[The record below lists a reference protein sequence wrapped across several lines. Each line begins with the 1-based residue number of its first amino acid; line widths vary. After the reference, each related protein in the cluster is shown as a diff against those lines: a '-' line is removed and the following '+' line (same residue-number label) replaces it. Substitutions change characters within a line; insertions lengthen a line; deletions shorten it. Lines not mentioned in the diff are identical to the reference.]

1 MTADR
6 ITREIARDGSVV
18 LGDARCRFVFRALR
32 AGVFEIQLFGIDHG
46 QFGTATFDE
55 LAVAL
60 LRERSLELYLDAS
73 QGSIP
78 SVNVSRAWTRFFENH
93 RKSLKRVRILAS
105 SKSVALTMGIIRHL
119 SNTGDLLQIYSDRE
133 LYETRKASS

>member
-18 LGDARCRFVFRALR
+18 ISDAQCRFVFRRLR
-32 AGVFEIQLFGIDHG
+32 PGILEIQLFGIDHG
-46 QFGTATFDE
+46 QFGTAALDE

-60 LRERSLELYLDAS
+60 LREQSLELYVDAS

-78 SVNVSRAWTRFFENH
+78 SVSVSRMWARFFENN

-105 SKSVALTMGIIRHL
+105 SKPMALTMAIIQQL
-119 SNTGDLLQIYSDRE
+119 SNTGYLLQIYSDRE